1 LTPVFEVL
9 AMRAEIIATGSEL
22 LSGGIVDTNSVF
34 LAEELLD
41 IGIETAFKTIVG
53 DTDKDLEEAF
63 RTALE
68 RVDVVLV
75 TGGIG
80 PTEDDITRKAVARV
94 LKKRLVLSDD
104 ALKAV
109 KNVFKAKGKEYP
121 GANDRQALIPAG
133 ARLLDN
139 PVGVAPGFS
148 FVEDGKFIAAMPGVP
163 AEMQAMFR
171 ESLRP
176 ALEEHFGGKAV
187 IRRKVL
193 HTCGLPESKVN
204 ELIQDVLTQKRPA
217 VGLTA
222 RETGVDIRIV
232 AHEGSGARSRS
243 TVERTEAEIRKKL
256 GDAVYG
262 VDGQSMEEIVGALL
276 IQRKMT
282 LAAAESCTGGM
293 IGERITNVAGS
304 SAYFERAV
312 VVYSNAAKTDLLG
325 VPGELIEK
333 HGAVSREVAKAM
345 AKGIRERAKT
355 DLGIAVTGIAG
366 PTGGTPEK
374 PVGLVYIALATN
386 DGVKADEYRFL
397 GTRSQVRQRAAQMAL
412 DKVRR
417 YLIA

>member
-1 LTPVFEVL
+1 
-9 AMRAEIIATGSEL
+9 MRAEIIATGSEL
-22 LSGGIVDTNSVF
+22 LSGGVVDINSVF

-53 DTDKDLEEAF
+53 DSDKDMEDAV

-68 RVDVVLV
+68 RVDVIVI

-109 KNVFKAKGKEYP
+109 KAVFKAKGKEYP
-121 GANDRQALIPAG
+121 GVNDRQALIPAG
-133 ARLLDN
+133 ARLLTN
-139 PVGVAPGFS
+139 PVGVAPGFTL
-148 FVEDGKFIAAMPGVP
+148 VQDGKFVAVLPGVP

-171 ESLRP
+171 ESLRH

-193 HTCGLPESKVN
+193 HTCSLSESKVN
-204 ELIQDVLTQKRPA
+204 ELIQDILRQKRPV

-232 AHEGSGARSRS
+232 AHEGSGTRSRS
-243 TVERTEAEIRKKL
+243 TVERTEAEFRKKL

-262 VDGQSMEEIVGALL
+262 IDGQEMEEVVGALL
-276 IQRKMT
+276 LQRKMT
-282 LAAAESCTGGM
+282 LSVAESCTGGM
-293 IGERITNVAGS
+293 IGARITNIAGS
-304 SAYFERAV
+304 STYFERSV
-312 VVYSNAAKTDLLG
+312 VVYSNAAKTELLG
-325 VPGELIEK
+325 VPADLIERR
-333 HGAVSREVAKAM
+333 GAVSRDVAKAM
-345 AKGIRERAKT
+345 AQGIREHAKT
-355 DLGIAVTGIAG
+355 DLGLAVTGIAG
-366 PTGGTPEK
+366 PSGGTPEK
-374 PVGLVYIALATN
+374 PVGLVYIALAN
-386 DGVKADEYRFL
+386 DDGITVSENRFL

-412 DKVRR
+412 DMVRR

>member
-1 LTPVFEVL
+1 
-9 AMRAEIIATGSEL
+9 
-22 LSGGIVDTNSVF
+22 
-34 LAEELLD
+34 
-41 IGIETAFKTIVG
+41 
-53 DTDKDLEEAF
+53 
-63 RTALE
+63 
-68 RVDVVLV
+68 
-75 TGGIG
+75 
-80 PTEDDITRKAVARV
+80 
-94 LKKRLVLSDD
+94 
-104 ALKAV
+104 
-109 KNVFKAKGKEYP
+109 
-121 GANDRQALIPAG
+121 
-133 ARLLDN
+133 
-139 PVGVAPGFS
+139 
-148 FVEDGKFIAAMPGVP
+148 
-163 AEMQAMFR
+163 MQAMFR

-193 HTCGLPESKVN
+193 HTCGQPESKVN

-262 VDGQSMEEIVGALL
+262 VDGQNMEEIVGALL
-276 IQRKMT
+276 IQGKMT

>member
-1 LTPVFEVL
+1 
-9 AMRAEIIATGSEL
+9 MRAEIIATGSEL
-22 LSGGIVDTNSVF
+22 LSGGVVDTNSVF

-53 DTDKDLEEAF
+53 DSDKDMEDAI
-63 RTALE
+63 RAALE
-68 RVDVVLV
+68 RVDVIVV

-80 PTEDDITRKAVARV
+80 PTEDDRTRKAIARV

-109 KNVFKAKGKEYP
+109 KAVFSAKGKDYP

-133 ARLLDN
+133 ARLLAN
-139 PVGVAPGFS
+139 PVGVAPGFML
-148 FVEDGKFIAAMPGVP
+148 VEDEKFTAVLPGVP

-171 ESLRP
+171 ENLRP

-193 HTCGLPESKVN
+193 HTCGLSESKVN
-204 ELIQDVLTQKRPA
+204 DLIQDVLKQKRPA

-262 VDGQSMEEIVGALL
+262 IDGQELEEIVGALL
-276 IQRKMT
+276 LQRKMT
-282 LAAAESCTGGM
+282 LSVAESCTGGL
-293 IGERITNVAGS
+293 IGGRITNVAGS
-304 SAYFERAV
+304 SAYFERGV
-312 VVYSNAAKTDLLG
+312 VTYSNAAKAELLG
-325 VPGELIEK
+325 VPADLLDSR
-333 HGAVSREVAKAM
+333 GAVSREVATAM
-345 AKGIRERAKT
+345 AQGIRERAKT
-355 DLGIAVTGIAG
+355 DLGLAVTGIAG
-366 PTGGTPEK
+366 PTGGTSEK
-374 PVGLVYIALATN
+374 PVGLVYIALATKE
-386 DGVKADEYRFL
+386 GVKADEYRFL
-397 GTRSQVRQRAAQMAL
+397 GSRWQVRQCSAQMAL
-412 DKVRR
+412 DLVRR